1 MLVADLKLNEVGYL
15 DEETLALIPDNCYEC
30 RSPLSINPTLT
41 HLTCT
46 NPRCVDKITLRTVA
60 MFNQLD
66 VVDIGEP
73 TIKKLVK
80 TFQMDS
86 PFTFFYYEPS
96 DWDELPPH
104 LYNESQKKKADAVF
118 GQLNSKREMTLVQFI
133 KLANLPN
140 IQDGAEKIFDG
151 ESDLAEF
158 YEDLDTYGVDLIQG
172 RLEIKKE
179 DSLRSSKIY
188 LTLQEFRDDL
198 LDVFYSGYVTII
210 ADNRADVKIK
220 AVCSDEVGGGF
231 RRKADFYKYIDEN
244 YSHKIYID
252 WGKSAT
258 KAMDVLIWAGAEGE
272 PARYTSKVSKTET
285 WNSQGSNIPILTA
298 SQFLDIIEHSSDG
311 QSVLDTLRSM

>member
-1 MLVADLKLNEVGYL
+1 MLVEDLKNSEFGYL
-15 DEETLALIPDNCYEC
+15 DEETLALIPNNCYEC
-30 RSPLSINPTLT
+30 GVPLSINPTLT

-80 TFQMDS
+80 TFEIDS

-96 DWDELPPH
+96 DWDDLEPH
-104 LYNESQKKKADAVF
+104 SYNESLKKKADAVF
-118 GQLNSKREMTLVQFI
+118 EQLNSKREMTLIQFI

-140 IQDGAEKIFDG
+140 IQDGADKVFDG
-151 ESDLAEF
+151 VSDLEEF
-158 YEDLDTYGVDLIQG
+158 YGDLDTYGVELIQG
-172 RLEIKKE
+172 KLEIKKE
-179 DSLRSSKIY
+179 DSLRSSKMY
-188 LTLQEFRDDL
+188 LTLQEYRSDL
-198 LDVFYSGYVTII
+198 LDVFYSGYVTIME
-210 ADNRADVKIK
+210 DNRADVKIK

-231 RRKADFYKYIDEN
+231 RRKADFYKYIEEN
-244 YSHKIYID
+244 YSEKIYID

-285 WNSQGSNIPILTA
+285 WNSQGANIPILTA
-298 SQFLDIIEHSSDG
+298 SQFLNIVEHSSDG
-311 QSVLDTLRSM
+311 QSVLDTLRSI